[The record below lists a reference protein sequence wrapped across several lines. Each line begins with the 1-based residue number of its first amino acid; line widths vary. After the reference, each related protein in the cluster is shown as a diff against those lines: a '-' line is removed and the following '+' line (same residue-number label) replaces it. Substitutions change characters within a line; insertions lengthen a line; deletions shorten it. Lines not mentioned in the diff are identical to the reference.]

1 MVPSFIVNLDEI
13 PLNVNGK
20 VDRKALSE
28 IDIDYSKT
36 EYVAPT
42 TEIEK
47 VIVNAFEN
55 AFNMEKISVMDDFA
69 KLGGNSLIAIRLIS
83 YLKDYNVSA
92 ADIMSLH
99 TPKLLQTIL
108 RKNHLI

>member
-1 MVPSFIVNLDEI
+1 MKYISQNKPDYMVSSFIVNLDEI

-36 EYVAPT
+36 EYVAPA

-55 AFNMEKISVMDDFA
+55 AFNMEKN
-69 KLGGNSLIAIRLIS
+69 KCNG
-83 YLKDYNVSA
+83 
-92 ADIMSLH
+92 
-99 TPKLLQTIL
+99 
-108 RKNHLI
+108 